1 MSFILDFNM
10 TMEHVIYITLG
21 FILYALYQF
30 YRRGAQRYIYL
41 KKINSFRSGALMAQ
55 FKTFYGFLSL
65 FGLLTLFLLLRS
77 IDYQTRFLF
86 VVGLGL
92 VLNGLVTAS
101 RLQLFN
107 QFVHVEKTYVYA
119 FQGVILGLPL
129 VYYTMFQLE
138 IAEFLSEFG
147 SLDENNRKFLSGIGF
162 SGGLI
167 STILLSVIFYAE
179 GGVLIFQHWMLGQI
193 RSFKDLSFLK
203 NVQHLSY
210 VSMFNAM
217 FLVFGPIFIN
227 AENGMYFFQW
237 TIILNAIYFFTT
249 IFKNEEFIQFMNY
262 KKPQRKK
269 VKVILCQ
276 DVWFSICAMMNKNHP
291 FLKSA
296 FNESEIGE
304 ALNIEDENVLKLIKM
319 QSGMNFNGFLFKLRI
334 LYLLQKGSSL
344 SSQYE
349 HKEELIKALGFSSV
363 FDFQKE
369 VLVIFGVSYKA
380 LLYEPK
386 KFKKHLIKMYP
397 WLSDFNFQVTAA
409 KKSSEKLTAK

>member
-1 MSFILDFNM
+1 M
-10 TMEHVIYITLG
+10 TMEHIIYITIGL
-21 FILYALYQF
+21 ILYALFQF
-30 YRRGAQRYIYL
+30 YRRGVQRYSYL
-41 KKINSFRSGALMAQ
+41 KKLNSFRSGMLMAQ
-55 FKTFYGFLSL
+55 FKSFYVFLSL
-65 FGLLTLFLLLRS
+65 FGLLSLFLLLRS
-77 IDYQTRFLF
+77 IDYQTKFLF

-101 RLQLFN
+101 RLQLFK
-107 QFVHVEKTYVYA
+107 QFVQVEKTYVYA

-129 VYYTMFQLE
+129 VYYALYQFE
-138 IAEFLSEFG
+138 IAQFLSEFQ
-147 SLDENNRKFLSGIGF
+147 SINENDRKFLSSISFPRGI
-162 SGGLI
+162 L
-167 STILLSVIFYAE
+167 STVLLSVIFYAE
-179 GGVLIFQHWMLGQI
+179 GGVLIFQHWLLGQI

-203 NVQHLSY
+203 NVQHISY
-210 VSMFNAM
+210 VGFINAM
-217 FLVFGPIFIN
+217 LLVFGPILIN
-227 AENGMYFFQW
+227 AENGMYLFQW
-237 TIILNAIYFFTT
+237 AIILNAIYFFTT

-276 DVWFSICAMMNKNHP
+276 EVWFSICAMMNKNHP

-296 FNESEIGE
+296 FSESDIGE

-319 QSGMNFNGFLFKLRI
+319 QSGMNFNSFLFKLRI

-397 WLSDFNFQVTAA
+397 WLSDFNFQATVP
-409 KKSSEKLTAK
+409 KKSSEKLAAK

>member
-1 MSFILDFNM
+1 
-10 TMEHVIYITLG
+10 
-21 FILYALYQF
+21 
-30 YRRGAQRYIYL
+30 
-41 KKINSFRSGALMAQ
+41 
-55 FKTFYGFLSL
+55 
-65 FGLLTLFLLLRS
+65 LLRS
-77 IDYQTRFLF
+77 IDYQTKFLF
-86 VVGLGL
+86 VVGFGL
-92 VLNGLVTAS
+92 VLNGLVTTS
-101 RLQLFN
+101 RLYLFK

-119 FQGVILGLPL
+119 FQGVVLGLPL
-129 VYYTMFQLE
+129 VYYALYQFE
-138 IAEFLSEFG
+138 IAQFLSEFQ
-147 SLDENNRKFLSGIGF
+147 SINENDRKFLSSISFPRGI
-162 SGGLI
+162 L
-167 STILLSVIFYAE
+167 STVLLSVIFYAE
-179 GGVLIFQHWMLGQI
+179 GGVLIFQHWLLGQI
-193 RSFKDLSFLK
+193 SSFKDLSFLK
-203 NVQHLSY
+203 NVQRISY
-210 VSMFNAM
+210 IGFINAM
-217 FLVFGPIFIN
+217 LLVFGPILIN
-227 AENGMYFFQW
+227 AENGMYLFQW
-237 TIILNAIYFFTT
+237 AIILNAIYFFTS

-262 KKPQRKK
+262 KKSQRKK

-296 FNESEIGE
+296 FNESDIGE

-319 QSGMNFNGFLFKLRI
+319 QSGMNFNAFLFKLRI

-344 SSQYE
+344 SSQYQ

-397 WLSDFNFQVTAA
+397 WLSDFNFQVRAA

>member
-1 MSFILDFNM
+1 M
-10 TMEHVIYITLG
+10 TMEHIIYIAIG
-21 FILYALYQF
+21 FILYALFQF
-30 YRRGAQRYIYL
+30 YRKGVQRYIYI
-41 KKINSFRSGALMAQ
+41 KKLNSFRSELFMAQ
-55 FKTFYGFLSL
+55 FKTFYVFLSL
-65 FGLLTLFLLLRS
+65 FGLLSLFLLLRS
-77 IDYQTRFLF
+77 IDYQTKFLF
-86 VVGLGL
+86 VVGFGL
-92 VLNGLVTAS
+92 VLNGLVTTS
-101 RLQLFN
+101 RLYLFK

-119 FQGVILGLPL
+119 FQGVVLGLPL
-129 VYYTMFQLE
+129 VYYALYQFE
-138 IAEFLSEFG
+138 IAQFLSEFQ
-147 SLDENNRKFLSGIGF
+147 SINENDRKFLSSISFPRGI
-162 SGGLI
+162 L
-167 STILLSVIFYAE
+167 STVLLSVIFYAE
-179 GGVLIFQHWMLGQI
+179 GGVLIFQHWLLGQI

-203 NVQHLSY
+203 NVQRISY
-210 VSMFNAM
+210 VGFINAM
-217 FLVFGPIFIN
+217 FLVFGPLLFD
-227 AENGMYFFQW
+227 AENGLYLFQW
-237 TIILNAIYFFTT
+237 AIILNAIYFFTS

-296 FNESEIGE
+296 FNESDIGE

-319 QSGMNFNGFLFKLRI
+319 QSGMNFNAFLFKLRI

-344 SSQYE
+344 SSQYQ

-397 WLSDFNFQVTAA
+397 WLSDFNFQVRAA

>member
-1 MSFILDFNM
+1 M
-10 TMEHVIYITLG
+10 TMEHIIYITIG
-21 FILYALYQF
+21 FILYALFQF
-30 YRRGAQRYIYL
+30 YRRGVQRYSYL
-41 KKINSFRSGALMAQ
+41 KKLNSFRSGMLMAQ
-55 FKTFYGFLSL
+55 FKTFYVFLSL
-65 FGLLTLFLLLRS
+65 FGLLSLFLLLRS
-77 IDYQTRFLF
+77 IDYQTKFLF
-86 VVGLGL
+86 VVGFGL
-92 VLNGLVTAS
+92 VLNGIVTAS
-101 RLQLFN
+101 RLHLFK

-119 FQGVILGLPL
+119 FQGVVLGLPL
-129 VYYTMFQLE
+129 VYYALYQFE
-138 IAEFLSEFG
+138 IAQFLSEFQ
-147 SLDENNRKFLSGIGF
+147 SINENDRKFLSSISFPRGI
-162 SGGLI
+162 L
-167 STILLSVIFYAE
+167 STVLLSVIFYAE
-179 GGVLIFQHWMLGQI
+179 GGVLIFQHWLLGQI

-203 NVQHLSY
+203 NVQRISY
-210 VSMFNAM
+210 VGFINAM
-217 FLVFGPIFIN
+217 LLVFGPILIN
-227 AENGMYFFQW
+227 AENGMYLFQW
-237 TIILNAIYFFTT
+237 AIILNAIYFFTS

-262 KKPQRKK
+262 KKSQRKQ

-296 FNESEIGE
+296 FNESDIGE

-319 QSGMNFNGFLFKLRI
+319 QSGMNFNAFLFKLRI

>member
-1 MSFILDFNM
+1 M
-10 TMEHVIYITLG
+10 TMEHIIHITIG
-21 FILYALYQF
+21 FILYALFQF
-30 YRRGAQRYIYL
+30 YRKGANRYSYL
-41 KKINSFRSGALMAQ
+41 KKIDSFRSGVLMAQ
-55 FKTFYGFLSL
+55 FMTFYGFLSL

-77 IDYQTRFLF
+77 VDYQTKFLF

-92 VLNGLVTAS
+92 ALNGLVTAS
-101 RLQLFN
+101 RLHLFK
-107 QFVHVEKTYVYA
+107 QFIHIEKRYVYA
-119 FQGVILGLPL
+119 LQGVIIGFPL
-129 VYYTMFQLE
+129 IYYTLYQLE
-138 IAEFLSEFG
+138 IAEFLSEFESIDG
-147 SLDENNRKFLSGIGF
+147 NNRKFLSSISFPRGILSVVF
-162 SGGLI
+162 
-167 STILLSVIFYAE
+167 LSVIFYAE
-179 GGVLIFQHWMLGQI
+179 GGVLIFQHWMLGQT

-203 NVQHLSY
+203 NLQRISY
-210 VSMFNAM
+210 VGFINAM
-217 FLVFGPIFIN
+217 FLVFGPLLFD
-227 AENGMYFFQW
+227 AENGLYLFQW
-237 TIILNAIYFFTT
+237 AIILNAIYFFTT

-296 FNESEIGE
+296 FNESDVGE

-319 QSGMNFNGFLFKLRI
+319 QSGMNFNAFLFKLRI

-344 SSQYE
+344 SSQYQ

-386 KFKKHLIKMYP
+386 KFKKHFIKMYP
-397 WLSDFNFQVTAA
+397 WLNDFNFQVTAA
-409 KKSSEKLTAK
+409 TKPSKKITAK

>member
-1 MSFILDFNM
+1 M
-10 TMEHVIYITLG
+10 TMEHIIFITIG
-21 FILYALYQF
+21 FILYALFQF
-30 YRRGAQRYIYL
+30 YRRGVQRYSYL
-41 KKINSFRSGALMAQ
+41 KKLNSFRSGMLMAQ
-55 FKTFYGFLSL
+55 FKTFYVFLSL
-65 FGLLTLFLLLRS
+65 FGLLSLFLLLRS
-77 IDYQTRFLF
+77 IDYQTKFLF
-86 VVGLGL
+86 VVGFGL

-101 RLQLFN
+101 RLQLFK

-119 FQGVILGLPL
+119 FQGVVLGLPL
-129 VYYTMFQLE
+129 VYYALYQFE
-138 IAEFLSEFG
+138 IAQFLSEFQ
-147 SLDENNRKFLSGIGF
+147 SINENDRKFLSSISFPRGI
-162 SGGLI
+162 L
-167 STILLSVIFYAE
+167 STVLLSVIFYAE
-179 GGVLIFQHWMLGQI
+179 GGALIFQHWMLGQI

-203 NVQHLSY
+203 NVQHISY
-210 VSMFNAM
+210 VGFINAM
-217 FLVFGPIFIN
+217 LLVFGPILIN
-227 AENGMYFFQW
+227 AENGMYLFQW
-237 TIILNAIYFFTT
+237 AIILNAIYFFTS

-262 KKPQRKK
+262 KKSQRKE

-304 ALNIEDENVLKLIKM
+304 ALIIEDENILKVIKM
-319 QSGMNFNGFLFKLRI
+319 QSGMNFNAFLFKLRI

-344 SSQYE
+344 SSQYQ

-397 WLSDFNFQVTAA
+397 WLNDFNFQVTAV
-409 KKSSEKLTAK
+409 KKSSEKITAK